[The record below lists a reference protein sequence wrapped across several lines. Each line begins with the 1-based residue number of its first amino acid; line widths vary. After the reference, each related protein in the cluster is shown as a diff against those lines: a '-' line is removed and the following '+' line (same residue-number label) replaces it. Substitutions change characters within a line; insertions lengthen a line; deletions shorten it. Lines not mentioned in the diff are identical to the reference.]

1 MHMYLLHV
9 IASEPVLD
17 ALQARTR
24 GLTQQAVSYV
34 GTACAALQIFI
45 MQMHC
50 IVHTCYMFGADGS
63 CGQVNDAVRAARAA
77 CCVLFQP

>member
-63 CGQVNDAVRAARAA
+63 YGQVNDAVRAARAA